1 MLLSKEDLAR
11 KNAIHDFDRK
21 IEEMHL
27 QIQRYSQGAE
37 NRLPEWE
44 KLEMELLHFSRKKIN
59 DLELAKNLERVQY
72 KFQNRKKIWLRWIEE
87 AHHSA
92 GVEKEST

>member
-1 MLLSKEDLAR
+1 MLLSEEDLAR

-27 QIQRYSQGAE
+27 QIQRYSQGVE

-44 KLEMELLHFSRKKIN
+44 RLEMDLLHFSRKKIN

-92 GVEKEST
+92 HHPH

>member
-11 KNAIHDFDRK
+11 KNAIYDFDRK

-37 NRLPEWE
+37 NRLPDWE
-44 KLEMELLHFSRKKIN
+44 RLEMELLHFSRKKIN

-87 AHHSA
+87 THHSA

>member
-1 MLLSKEDLAR
+1 MLLSKEDLADR
-11 KNAIHDFDRK
+11 NAIFDFDRR

-44 KLEMELLHFSRKKIN
+44 RLEMELLHFSRKRIKE
-59 DLELAKNLERVQY
+59 LELAKNFERIQF

-87 AHHSA
+87 AHHS
-92 GVEKEST
+92 TD